1 MASIGLGNPLQTMSG
16 ASDSL
21 GLSAAAKQSAQDIAD
36 EAKKKK
42 LQEQLNMKVAG
53 PGATPSAFQTLTGF
67 GSV

>member
-1 MASIGLGNPLQTMSG
+1 MPAVGLGNPLATMSG

-21 GLSAAAKQSAQDIAD
+21 GLSAAAKDQAQAIAD

-42 LQEQLNMKVAG
+42 LQDQLAIKAG
-53 PGATPSAFQTLTGF
+53 TPSATPSAFQALTGF

>member
-1 MASIGLGNPLQTMSG
+1 MAGIGLGNPLATMSG

-21 GLSAAAKQSAQDIAD
+21 GLSSAAKQQAQDIAD

-42 LQEQLNMKVAG
+42 LQQQLDLKTAG
-53 PGATPSAFQTLTGF
+53 PGGAPSAFQALTGY